1 MTYPKIIYDI
11 SLVNIIICQSLDGKI
26 IASSSDGNKTYVI
39 TQSADVCVLQI
50 QNCVVL
56 RDKTSNKYIIGNI
69 GDAIFKHNVVPLS
82 QTTNI
87 LFDTVSKKLVACSIN
102 PSDGLITV
110 WNCDGT
116 TVSDN
121 AKIYG
126 QISWIIG

>member
-1 MTYPKIIYDI
+1 M
-11 SLVNIIICQSLDGKI
+11 
-26 IASSSDGNKTYVI
+26 
-39 TQSADVCVLQI
+39 QI